1 MRIPILCKSSVFP
14 INIQIL
20 PEQLSK
26 YAGRQI
32 SISRGNCVNLRPNHH
47 YKSRHE
53 ANTGFSADRKHQI
66 QQ

>member
-32 SISRGNCVNLRPNHH
+32 SISRGNCVILRDI
-47 YKSRHE
+47 K
-53 ANTGFSADRKHQI
+53 
-66 QQ
+66 QQKRG